1 MTASIYFSRC
11 KRQKLKPPKGR
22 FLLKSHQ
29 RHPTQREN
37 RGQIFEWTFKWT
49 QADDGGLTIGTL
61 WATASGVK
69 EMSSDAK
76 GRSWTVAIVRTLCYM
91 GEVTARELKNLR
103 ELLGMSQREFAK
115 ILKVSHMTVQR
126 GELRGPSRTLVLLIE
141 RALADGTL
149 RLSKSKSE
157 PE

>member
-1 MTASIYFSRC
+1 
-11 KRQKLKPPKGR
+11 
-22 FLLKSHQ
+22 
-29 RHPTQREN
+29 
-37 RGQIFEWTFKWT
+37 
-49 QADDGGLTIGTL
+49 
-61 WATASGVK
+61 
-69 EMSSDAK
+69 MSSDAK

>member
-1 MTASIYFSRC
+1 MDFT
-11 KRQKLKPPKGR
+11 GR
-22 FLLKSHQ
+22 LKSSE
-29 RHPTQREN
+29 RFVT
-37 RGQIFEWTFKWT
+37 
-49 QADDGGLTIGTL
+49 
-61 WATASGVK
+61 WAK
-69 EMSSDAK
+69 
-76 GRSWTVAIVRTLCYM
+76 
-91 GEVTARELKNLR
+91 VTAKELKNLR
-103 ELLGMSQREFAK
+103 ELLGMSQRDFAK